1 MEGLK
6 DIQGVVAI
14 PDHSL
19 EILIALIIVSLMI
32 LAFGLYWFKNRRRRR
47 KKLSPRALAKK
58 ALNELNFENTKEA
71 VYGFLENAQPFVNE
85 KNESLFRA
93 IEKELTP
100 YKYKKEVP
108 ALEAT
113 LKKKM
118 QQFIEG
124 AK

>member
-6 DIQGVVAI
+6 EIQGVVPI

-19 EILIALIIVSLMI
+19 EILIALIIVTLMI
-32 LAFGLYWFKNRRRRR
+32 LAFGLYLFKNRRRRR
-47 KKLSPRALAKK
+47 KKLSPRALAKE
-58 ALNELNFENTKEA
+58 ALKGLDFENTKEA
-71 VYGFLENAQPFVNE
+71 VYGFLENAEPFVNE

-93 IEKELTP
+93 IEGELTP
-100 YKYKKEVP
+100 YKYKKEIP

>member
-19 EILIALIIVSLMI
+19 EILIALIIVTLMI
-32 LAFGLYWFKNRRRRR
+32 LALGLYLFKNRRRRR
-47 KKLSPRALAKK
+47 KKLSPRALAKE
-58 ALNELNFENTKEA
+58 ALKGLDFENTKEA
-71 VYGFLENAQPFVNE
+71 VYGFLENAEPFVNE
-85 KNESLFRA
+85 KNEALFRT
-93 IEKELTP
+93 IEEELTP
-100 YKYKKEVP
+100 YKYREEVP

-113 LKKKM
+113 LKKRMK
-118 QQFIEG
+118 QFIEG